1 MSRIPKLPTT
11 ATKEN
16 RSGLINRPI
25 SRSIVNALSD
35 ADKKSLLTNHT
46 KPIRAAASVGPKANG
61 TITKSMSTTTLQG
74 TSHGISGTLA
84 ASRLKRSQSVQ
95 ATSNIPAKI
104 SKVEK
109 KPATTAPKFAPYDY
123 KGKYNNLV
131 EIHKALKSQYTELK
145 DNHNEITEDYEKVKD
160 AAESCAKERDNL
172 KEKLLSTYS
181 ELKEMSSDYDK
192 LKIDCELQKHEIDDL
207 HRKTKLLE
215 EITNNLKK
223 KSTELEKLQLD
234 HDDLNR
240 RYNSLK
246 EEAEALRVLSDHL
259 KEISIKHDK
268 LKLDYKE
275 AQVTITK
282 NVTDTE
288 GLQNILA
295 AMHKEQRDLRNTI
308 QDLKGN
314 IRVYCRV
321 RPPLESEATKPLF
334 NLHVLDACSIEVE
347 KIELCNSSTR
357 KGKHAFSFDGIFTP
371 HSSQEDVFA
380 EVSPMVQ
387 SALDGYNV
395 CIFAYGQ
402 TGSGKTYTMEGGCG
416 KEQYGIIPRAFNM
429 IFTCMDDLKKMGWD
443 IEIKASFLE
452 IYNEVIYD
460 LLNSSKDQVSHDIKM
475 VNSKGPVDVY
485 VSNLKEEEVKSSHDF
500 IKLMIFAQ
508 RNRQT
513 AATLNN
519 ERSSRSHS
527 VAQIKISAVHEKRKE
542 KYTSNLNL
550 VDLAGSESGKTTQR
564 MDETKHIN
572 RSLSELAK
580 VILSLQTNQA
590 HIPYRNSKLTH
601 LLMPSLGGNSKTLM
615 LVNINQFDECFSETL
630 NSLRF
635 ATKVNNCRTVKAKKN
650 LTMVDT

>member
-11 ATKEN
+11 ASKEN
-16 RSGLINRPI
+16 RPGFTRNAPVGRTLASG
-25 SRSIVNALSD
+25 LSD
-35 ADKKSLLTNHT
+35 ADKKNLLLNHT
-46 KPIRAAASVGPKANG
+46 KPLTKPLPNGTANG
-61 TITKSMSTTTLQG
+61 MSNGVSKLVPAPRFKRAQTLPS
-74 TSHGISGTLA
+74 TS
-84 ASRLKRSQSVQ
+84 REP
-95 ATSNIPAKI
+95 PAKVAKI
-104 SKVEK
+104 ER
-109 KPATTAPKFAPYDY
+109 KPATIAPKIAPYDF
-123 KGKYNNLV
+123 KAKFNNLLEKHKV
-131 EIHKALKSQYTELK
+131 MRTDYTTLKEKHDEISE
-145 DNHNEITEDYEKVKD
+145 EYEKVKET
-160 AAESCAKERDNL
+160 AHSCGNERDIL
-172 KEKLLSTYS
+172 KEKLLAA
-181 ELKEMSSDYDK
+181 LSDLGQKSAEYDR
-192 LKIDCELQKHEIDDL
+192 LKIDCEIQKHEIEDL

-215 EITNNLKK
+215 EITTSLKK
-223 KSTELEKLQLD
+223 KSEEFDKLQAD
-234 HDDLNR
+234 YDDLTR
-240 RYNSLK
+240 RHNSLK
-246 EEAEALRVLSDHL
+246 DEAEALRVLSEHL
-259 KEISIKHDK
+259 KKISIEHDK
-268 LKLDYKE
+268 LQLDYKE
-275 AQVTITK
+275 TQMTLSK

-288 GLQNILA
+288 ALQNILA
-295 AMHKEQRDLRNTI
+295 AMYKEQRDLRNTI

-321 RPPLESEATKPLF
+321 RPPLESEKTKPTF
-334 NLHVLDACSIEVE
+334 NVHVLDACSIEVE
-347 KIELCNSSTR
+347 KVELCNASTR
-357 KGKHAFSFDGIFTP
+357 KGKHSFSFDGIFTP
-371 HSSQEDVFA
+371 HASQEDVFN
-380 EVSPMVQ
+380 EVSAMVQ

-429 IFTCMDDLKKMGWD
+429 IFTSMEDLKKMGW
-443 IEIKASFLE
+443 ELTIKASFLE

-460 LLNSSKDQVSHDIKM
+460 LLNSSKTQETHDIKM
-475 VNSKGPVDVY
+475 VDSKGSDVY

-527 VAQIKISAVHEKRKE
+527 VAQIKISAIHNKRKE
-542 KYTSNLNL
+542 KFTSHLNL

-572 RSLSELAK
+572 RSLSELSK

-635 ATKVNNCRTVKAKKN
+635 ATKVNSCRTIKAKKN
-650 LTMVDT
+650 LTMVDS

>member
-1 MSRIPKLPTT
+1 MSKIPKLPTT
-11 ATKEN
+11 AAKEN
-16 RSGLINRPI
+16 RPGFVNRPI
-25 SRSIVNALSD
+25 SRSIANCLSD
-35 ADKKSLLTNHT
+35 ADKKNLLVNHT
-46 KPIRAAASVGPKANG
+46 KPIRATATSGVRANG
-61 TITKSMSTTTLQG
+61 VVIKSMSAVSVQG
-74 TSHGISGTLA
+74 PSNVISSTIA
-84 ASRLKRSQSVQ
+84 APRLKRPNSAQ
-95 ATSNIPAKI
+95 ATTTAPAKI
-104 SKVEK
+104 TKVDK
-109 KPATTAPKFAPYDY
+109 KPGTTAPKFAPYDF
-123 KGKYNNLV
+123 KGKYNHLV
-131 EIHKALKSQYTELK
+131 EIHKAMKTQYTELK
-145 DNHNEITEDYEKVKD
+145 DNHNEITEDYDKVKD
-160 AAESCAKERDNL
+160 AAESCAKERDIL
-172 KEKLLSTYS
+172 KEKLLNSFR
-181 ELKEMSSDYDK
+181 ELKEKSSEYDK
-192 LKIDCELQKHEIDDL
+192 LKIDCELQNSEIEDL

-223 KSTELEKLQLD
+223 KSAELEKLQAD
-234 HDDLNR
+234 YDDLNR
-240 RYNSLK
+240 RYNSIK
-246 EEAEALRVLSDHL
+246 GEAEALRVLSDHL
-259 KEISIKHDK
+259 KKVSVEHEK
-268 LKLDYKE
+268 LQLDYKE
-275 AQVTITK
+275 AQLTITK
-282 NVTDTE
+282 NVSDTE

-321 RPPLESEATKPLF
+321 RPPLEKESTKPLF
-334 NLHVLDACSIEVE
+334 NLQVLDACSIEVE

-371 HSSQEDVFA
+371 HSSQEDVFT

-416 KEQYGIIPRAFNM
+416 REQYGIIPRAFNM
-429 IFTCMDDLKKMGWD
+429 IFTCMDDMKKMGWD
-443 IEIKASFLE
+443 LTIKASFLE
-452 IYNEVIYD
+452 IYNEIIYD

-527 VAQIKISAVHEKRKE
+527 VAQIKIYAIHEKRKE

-550 VDLAGSESGKTTQR
+550 VDLAGSESGKTTLR

-572 RSLSELAK
+572 RSLSELSK
-580 VILSLQTNQA
+580 VILSLQTNQS

-650 LTMVDT
+650 LTMVDC